1 MVAPTPQP
9 PALHDRA
16 IQDLS
21 FIRRTMAGA
30 ASFTDVPGR
39 GLVGLG
45 IMACVA
51 AVLAARQ
58 PTPESWL
65 AVWLVT
71 AVVGGLV
78 GGAAM
83 LHKMRRRIGTA
94 DRFQLSAPARKF
106 LLGYWPAIVAGAI
119 LTLALVDPP
128 APGVAPELTERLL
141 PGLWL
146 LLYGVGVTTAGA
158 HSLRAVPL
166 MGITFISLGAVTLLA
181 PAADGDLMMALGF
194 GVVHIGFGVHI
205 ARRHGG

>member
-1 MVAPTPQP
+1 MLAPTPQP

-30 ASFTDVPGR
+30 ASFTDVPGQ
-39 GLVGLG
+39 GLVALG
-45 IMACVA
+45 IIACGA
-51 AVLAARQ
+51 AVLASRQ

-65 AVWLVT
+65 VVWLV
-71 AVVGGLV
+71 AALV
-78 GGAAM
+78 GGSVGAAAM
-83 LHKMRRRIGTA
+83 FHKMRRRIGTP
-94 DRFQLSAPARKF
+94 DQFQLSAPARKF
-106 LLGYWPAIVAGAI
+106 ILGYWPAIVAGAI
-119 LTLALVDPP
+119 LTLALVDPLT
-128 APGVAPELTERLL
+128 PGVDPRLTERFL

-166 MGITFISLGAVTLLA
+166 MGITFILLGAVTLLV
-181 PAADGDLMMALGF
+181 PAVDGNLMMALGF
-194 GVVHIGFGVHI
+194 GAVHIGFGVHI